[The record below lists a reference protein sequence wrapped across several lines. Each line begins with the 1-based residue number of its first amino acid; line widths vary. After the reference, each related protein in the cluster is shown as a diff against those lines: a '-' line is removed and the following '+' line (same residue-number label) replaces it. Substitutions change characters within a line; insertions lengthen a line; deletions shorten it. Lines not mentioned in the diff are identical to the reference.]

1 MTPEELAQE
10 LIRIRTELHTLKMQ
24 VSGLN
29 AIQLLQKRVEEEHMS
44 ERKRVIEEV
53 REWAKDYCWNN
64 GDYSAVGAINEML
77 EYLTKL
83 EAGAE

>member
-1 MTPEELAQE
+1 
-10 LIRIRTELHTLKMQ
+10 MQ

-44 ERKRVIEEV
+44 ERKRVIDEV
-53 REWAKDYCWNN
+53 REWAKDYCRNN
-64 GDYSAVGAINEML
+64 GDYSAVGAINDIL
-77 EYLTKL
+77 EFLTKL